1 MKKTRLT
8 QTVAAVLIAG
18 GAMASHAEGF
28 YAGGAIGAPRYSG
41 DAING
46 VDGSGSGVGGKV
58 FGGYE
63 FNKNFS
69 LEGGVFDLGHI
80 DAANGKVNLR
90 GAYVDAVGKYELAP
104 QWLLTG
110 SAGVAEGRFKTS
122 NGDDSSPALKL
133 GVGVEYAMT
142 HNTSL
147 SLGYD
152 RYHFTDAF
160 DGKPNVGSPYLG
172 VKVGF

>member
-1 MKKTRLT
+1 MKTRIL
-8 QTVAAVLIAG
+8 QTVAAALIAG
-18 GAMASHAEGF
+18 GAMAAHAEGL
-28 YAGGAIGAPRYSG
+28 YVGGALGAPHYGG
-41 DAING
+41 DDING
-46 VDGSGSGVGGKV
+46 IGGSGSGVGGKV

-63 FNKNFS
+63 FNRNFS
-69 LEGGVFDLGHI
+69 VEGGLFDLGHI
-80 DAANGKVNLR
+80 DDANGKVNLR
-90 GAYVDAVGKYELAP
+90 GVYVDAVGKMELAP
-104 QWLLTG
+104 KWSLTG
-110 SAGVAEGRFKTS
+110 SAGVAEGRFKTTF
-122 NGDDSSPALKL
+122 GDDSSPALKL

-142 HNTSL
+142 QNTSL